1 MIWVY
6 LGRTLSLDHTFK
18 VANKATIVTPE
29 RDHIKVMKGG
39 LLNIINEE
47 SEVICWVR
55 APSKSITET
64 VDLPNFS
71 DSVNPSHRQRLRK
84 L

>member
-1 MIWVY
+1 MV
-6 LGRTLSLDHTFK
+6 
-18 VANKATIVTPE
+18 VTPE

-55 APSKSITET
+55 AHLRLIIETMGLPS
-64 VDLPNFS
+64 FS
-71 DSVNPSHRQRLRK
+71 DSVSPNHRQRLRK